1 MRGKNRKR
9 NFHAHGSDFT
19 AHRGRSVGVFLHI
32 PRGREGARRKQA
44 TARWGVW
51 QAPLTPNSLILRSF
65 HLAPRYKS
73 QDFVGRDPREMA
85 NLPVSQIFKT

>member
-44 TARWGVW
+44 TSAVGGV
-51 QAPLTPNSLILRSF
+51 QSHYGGKPP
-65 HLAPRYKS
+65 
-73 QDFVGRDPREMA
+73 
-85 NLPVSQIFKT
+85 